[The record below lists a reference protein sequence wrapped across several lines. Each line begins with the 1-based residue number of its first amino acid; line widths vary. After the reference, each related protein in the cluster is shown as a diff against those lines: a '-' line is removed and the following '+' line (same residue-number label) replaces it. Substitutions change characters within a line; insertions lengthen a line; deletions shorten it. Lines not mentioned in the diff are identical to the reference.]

1 MGCRSLRAE
10 HMFEENYDFYVPQ
23 EKRIKVILDSDVR
36 NEVDDQFAIMH
47 ALMTP
52 KFDVR
57 GVIAAHFG
65 HDRIRES
72 MEASVPIEP
81 VAPSKTTFF
90 ILNPSINP
98 QANSPGNHP

>member
-1 MGCRSLRAE
+1 
-10 HMFEENYDFYVPQ
+10 MFEENYLFHVPVQ
-23 EKRIKVILDSDVR
+23 KRIKVILDSDVR

-65 HDRIRES
+65 HDRIQNS
-72 MEASVPIEP
+72 MEARNEELKQVLRHAGLEGN
-81 VAPSKTTFF
+81 APFRHHRKADECGRVLSGQ
-90 ILNPSINP
+90 PP
-98 QANSPGNHP
+98 EVQ